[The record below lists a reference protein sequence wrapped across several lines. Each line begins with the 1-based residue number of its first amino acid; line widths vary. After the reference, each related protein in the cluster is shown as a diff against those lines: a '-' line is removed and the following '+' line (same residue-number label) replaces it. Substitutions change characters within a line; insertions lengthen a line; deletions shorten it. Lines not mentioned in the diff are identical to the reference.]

1 MLPVLPDALSYC
13 WTMPLIPHRVKD
25 WLYAITQSH
34 PGGDKDTVVDG
45 WYEAEDLL
53 AVYHLVGWPKDMGGA
68 GITPEFGQW
77 TNVKSI
83 FPIHNDTKNKAILRH
98 LSKRFFLTVTD
109 FDEIRDLF
117 GSKVS

>member
-1 MLPVLPDALSYC
+1 MLPGALSHC
-13 WTMPLIPHRVKD
+13 WTMSLIPHRVKD

-68 GITPEFGQW
+68 GITPEFGRW